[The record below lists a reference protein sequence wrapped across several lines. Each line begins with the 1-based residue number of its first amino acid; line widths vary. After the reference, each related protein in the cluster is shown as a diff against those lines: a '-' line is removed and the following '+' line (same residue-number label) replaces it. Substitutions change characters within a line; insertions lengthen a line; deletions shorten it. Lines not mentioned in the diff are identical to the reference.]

1 MRPLKMLLRLC
12 VLLGVA
18 LLARAEGPPPE
29 PRTALIIG
37 NSAYSFAPLKNPI
50 NDAEAMATALE
61 GAGFKVIKETD
72 ADQAKMVEAVRTFAD
87 ELKRRGGVG
96 LFYFSGHG
104 TQIDG
109 ENYLL
114 PVGEQFA
121 SLEDVKRRSVTA
133 LAVVDA
139 MASAHSDLNIFILDA
154 CRNNPV
160 DPNGAKG
167 LSRIDST
174 ARLFI
179 SFATSPGLTALDGTG
194 NNSPY
199 AKYLYQ
205 SIEAP
210 NLDIEDTFKR
220 TLKGVYVE
228 TNHEQT
234 PWIASNFF
242 GDFVFR
248 PSGEPPSAGKEK
260 EPEEAAPKTI
270 DLGGVYRV
278 EGTNPNGSK
287 YRGMVAL
294 AQDNDQ
300 FDFTW
305 WIGKDV
311 FHGTGHFA
319 GKMLVVNWGDK
330 TPVIYTFGDEG
341 VLDGEWADGSATETL
356 DLVAN
361 AAPGDI
367 GLSEGSYRVDG
378 KNADGTGYQ
387 GNVEITGQGKGYH
400 LTWQVGS
407 SSYEGD
413 GKLAGNLL
421 TVDWGSSTPVVY
433 ALKPDGSLAGLWDAG
448 KGEETLTPEE

>member
-18 LLARAEGPPPE
+18 FLARAEGPPPE

-50 NDAEAMATALE
+50 NDAEAMASALE

-72 ADQAKMVEAVRTFAD
+72 ADQAKMVEAIRTFGA

-133 LAVVDA
+133 LAVVEA

-154 CRNNPV
+154 CRNNPI

-167 LSRIDST
+167 LSRIDSN

-179 SFATSPGLTALDGTG
+179 SYATSPGLTALDGEG

-205 SIEAP
+205 SIDAP

-228 TNHEQT
+228 THGEQT
-234 PWIASNFF
+234 PWIASTFF

-248 PSGEPPSAGKEK
+248 PSGEPPSAGEEK
-260 EPEEAAPKTI
+260 APGRDGRAGRSDPEDHRPRRGLSRRGHQSQRQQISRHGGARAKRRSVQLHLVDRQGRVPRHWALRRQDAGGE
-270 DLGGVYRV
+270 LGR
-278 EGTNPNGSK
+278 
-287 YRGMVAL
+287 
-294 AQDNDQ
+294 QD
-300 FDFTW
+300 
-305 WIGKDV
+305 
-311 FHGTGHFA
+311 TGH
-319 GKMLVVNWGDK
+319 LHV
-330 TPVIYTFGDEG
+330 
-341 VLDGEWADGSATETL
+341 
-356 DLVAN
+356 
-361 AAPGDI
+361 
-367 GLSEGSYRVDG
+367 RR
-378 KNADGTGYQ
+378 
-387 GNVEITGQGKGYH
+387 
-400 LTWQVGS
+400 
-407 SSYEGD
+407 
-413 GKLAGNLL
+413 
-421 TVDWGSSTPVVY
+421 
-433 ALKPDGSLAGLWDAG
+433 
-448 KGEETLTPEE
+448 